1 MAGPTTPR
9 RVPRGYDSAPR
20 RAPRGVRGGQ
30 YVADPPDGDVV
41 VFVIGMRINRIRK
54 VRSWW
59 PTFVGMPQMLR
70 ELAKEDRGLLGV
82 QSYWSGRTLL
92 TIQYWRS
99 AEELGAYARDA
110 SLSHAPAW
118 AAFNRDAAGSG
129 DVGIFHET
137 YVVPTDRIESVYG
150 NMPAYGLAAAVGS
163 VERGERS
170 ARGTAHQQLSTTE
183 PDYVETPAGPGRS
196 EG

>member
-1 MAGPTTPR
+1 MNQDRTR
-9 RVPRGYDSAPR
+9 RVPRSYATAID

-30 YVADPPDGDVV
+30 YVADPGPGDVV
-41 VFVIGMRINRIRK
+41 VFIIGMRINRLRK

-59 PTFVGMPQMLR
+59 PTFVGMPAMLR
-70 ELAKEDRGLLGV
+70 ELAGLDRGLLGV
-82 QSYWSGRTLL
+82 HSFWSGRTLL

-118 AAFNRDAAGSG
+118 GAFNRDSAASG

-137 YVVPTDRIESVYG
+137 YVVPSDRIETLYG
-150 NMPAYGLAAAVGS
+150 NMSAFGLGAAVGS
-163 VERGERS
+163 V
-170 ARGTAHQQLSTTE
+170 ARGSRTATTTAHQRLDTTE
-183 PDYVETPAGPGRS
+183 PDYVDVGD
-196 EG
+196 